1 MTEHD
6 EDTPAAGMQ
15 QASIPASLAALG
27 VVFGDIGTSP
37 LYALRQ
43 CFFGGNAVA
52 VTAENVLG
60 VLSLIFW
67 ALVIVICLKYLLF
80 VMRQDNDGEGGIIAL
95 VALLRPLAQRH
106 RIVNLGLIPLGLFG
120 AALLYGDGTITPAIS
135 VLSAIEGLSTAN
147 AGFDAWVI
155 PLTIA
160 ILGALFFFQHKGTHR
175 IGKVFGPVMLV
186 WFIVLALLGL
196 RGIALHPAVLEAIH
210 PAHAFNFFAANGLT
224 GFLVLG
230 TVFLVVTGGEAL
242 YADLGH
248 FGLGPIRLA
257 WFTVVLPA
265 LLLNYFGQGALILD
279 QPTEAA
285 HPFFHLAP
293 EALRYPLIALA
304 TLATII
310 ASQAVITGTFSL
322 TAQAIRLDMLPR
334 MQVIHTSADER
345 GQVYIPLVNW
355 LLMLATIGLVLA
367 FGSSDRLGAAY
378 GLSVSADMAI
388 TTLLAAIVAWR
399 HGQSAWFV
407 AILAVG
413 LWVVDWAF
421 LGANL
426 FKFADGG
433 WYPVLVGVL
442 IFAVMTTWRSG
453 RRLVTSQLDG
463 VRQTLDEFLA
473 DEKKAYRIPGTAVFL
488 TARTGEPPPILLH
501 HLAHHHVLQEQLIL
515 LTVRTADGPRVPA
528 SDRIVID
535 ALSEDCY
542 RVSLI
547 YGYLQTPN
555 IPAALRLC
563 ERLGLL
569 IDLEQ
574 TTYYLG
580 RETLIPT
587 DNAKGMWLWREHLFA
602 FLARNALRAPAFF
615 SIPAERVVEMGI
627 QIEM

>member
-1 MTEHD
+1 MR
-6 EDTPAAGMQ
+6 
-15 QASIPASLAALG
+15 QARIPASITALG

-52 VTAENVLG
+52 VSPENVLG

-67 ALVIVICLKYLLF
+67 ALIIVICLKYLLF

-95 VALLRPLAQRH
+95 VALLRPLSRRH
-106 RIVNLGLIPLGLFG
+106 RIVSLGLIPLGLFG

-135 VLSAIEGLSTAN
+135 VLSAIEGLSIIN

-155 PLTIA
+155 PLTIV
-160 ILGALFFFQHKGTHR
+160 ILGALFFFQSRGTHR

-186 WFIVLALLGL
+186 WFIALALLGL
-196 RGIALHPAVLEAIH
+196 RGIALHPSVIEAIH
-210 PAHAFNFFAANGLT
+210 PAHAMDFFAANGLA

-230 TVFLVVTGGEAL
+230 TVFLVVTGGEAM

-248 FGLGPIRLA
+248 FGLGPIRLG
-257 WFTVVLPA
+257 WFAIVLPA

-322 TAQAIRLDMLPR
+322 TAQAIRLDMMPR

-355 LLMLATIGLVLA
+355 LLMLATIGLVLS

-388 TTLLAAIVAWR
+388 TTLLAAVVAWR
-399 HGQSAWFV
+399 HGQSAWRI
-407 AILAVG
+407 AILAIG
-413 LWVVDWAF
+413 LWAVDWAF

-442 IFAVMTTWRSG
+442 VFTVMTTWRSG
-453 RRLVTSQLDG
+453 RRLVTMRLEG
-463 VRQTLDEFLA
+463 VRETLAAFLA
-473 DEKKAYRIPGTAVFL
+473 DKKDAYRIPGTAVFL

-501 HLAHHHVLQEQLIL
+501 HLTHHHVLQTQLIL
-515 LTVRTADGPRVPA
+515 LTVRTADAPRVPA
-528 SDRIVID
+528 SERIVID
-535 ALSEDCY
+535 AVSNDCY
-542 RVSLI
+542 RVSLT
-547 YGYLQTPN
+547 YGFLQSPN

-569 IDLEQ
+569 IDLDQ

-580 RETLIPT
+580 REILIPK
-587 DNAKGMWLWREHLFA
+587 DDAKGMWLWRERLFA

-615 SIPAERVVEMGI
+615 AIPADRVVELGI
-627 QIEM
+627 QIEL